1 MTATAPAAP
10 AVPAVPATLRRRAVL
25 VHRRTELDELV
36 DRHST
41 RGQAEFFL
49 RTRGR
54 SLAEVQRSHDRVQ
67 EALAALAARLPE
79 EWARTSVERRDLPS
93 FLFAP
98 EDVVIVVGPDGL
110 VANAAKYLR
119 DQVVIG
125 IDPRPGADHG
135 PLARCDVE
143 AG

>member
-98 EDVVIVVGPDGL
+98 
-110 VANAAKYLR
+110 
-119 DQVVIG
+119 
-125 IDPRPGADHG
+125 
-135 PLARCDVE
+135 
-143 AG
+143 

>member
-10 AVPAVPATLRRRAVL
+10 AVPAVPAALRRRAVL

-54 SLAEVQRSHDRVQ
+54 SLAEVQRSHDQVQ
-67 EALAALAARLPE
+67 EVLAAVAALLP
-79 EWARTSVERRDLPS
+79 ARRGR
-93 FLFAP
+93 
-98 EDVVIVVGPDGL
+98 G
-110 VANAAKYLR
+110 
-119 DQVVIG
+119 
-125 IDPRPGADHG
+125 
-135 PLARCDVE
+135 
-143 AG
+143 